1 MSKGSIEKRNGGY
14 RVRIEI
20 GIDPLTGKRNR
31 LQKQFAYKKH
41 AEQFLHQMISQVDQG
56 KVLGKGKGLT
66 VRAFFEDWLKTAV
79 KPQVKQLTYEGYSNK
94 LKVHFLPLLGNFPLK
109 DLHQDHLSK
118 IYADMQVKGLS
129 PTSALHLHRV
139 IHAGLEYAVNNAEV
153 LAQNVA
159 KKAVKPRN
167 VRKEAKI
174 LTIEQLHQ
182 VFEASQGSEYHPIFL
197 LLAYTGMRRS
207 EVLGLRLKDINFES
221 GTLSVVQ
228 GLKQSTAPGSGVF
241 AEDTKT
247 KRSTRAIDISP
258 TVINALRG
266 IRERIE
272 ANAAILGVNPSP
284 EMLIFGDPVT
294 GQPLKPNTV
303 SKVWKKLRRKL
314 GLPEVK
320 LKDLRHTH
328 ASALIAAGVHVKVI
342 SERLGHSNIGIT
354 MDTYGHLMPGAS
366 RQAAD
371 KFEAM
376 MQAGPIRDPE
386 HQV

>member
-1 MSKGSIEKRNGGY
+1 
-14 RVRIEI
+14 
-20 GIDPLTGKRNR
+20 
-31 LQKQFAYKKH
+31 
-41 AEQFLHQMISQVDQG
+41 
-56 KVLGKGKGLT
+56 
-66 VRAFFEDWLKTAV
+66 
-79 KPQVKQLTYEGYSNK
+79 
-94 LKVHFLPLLGNFPLK
+94 
-109 DLHQDHLSK
+109 
-118 IYADMQVKGLS
+118 
-129 PTSALHLHRV
+129 
-139 IHAGLEYAVNNAEV
+139 
-153 LAQNVA
+153 
-159 KKAVKPRN
+159 
-167 VRKEAKI
+167 
-174 LTIEQLHQ
+174 LHQ